1 MDDKPPPYTAQPA
14 VYPTAPVGSAYPPG
28 HAPYPPPGG
37 APYPVQAGG
46 PPPAVGFVV
55 PTPAYTT
62 VTVPQATVYV
72 QQPTAAT
79 VTAVQFHRHPV
90 TMTCPHCRYYGPT
103 RVHTE
108 SGCLAWVLC
117 LVMCFFGLWFGCCL
131 IPFCLDSTKD
141 ATHYC
146 GSCHRPLGRYAPL

>member
-62 VTVPQATVYV
+62 VTVPQGDHYS
-72 QQPTAAT
+72 
-79 VTAVQFHRHPV
+79 HW
-90 TMTCPHCRYYGPT
+90 CRWRGILSPQ
-103 RVHTE
+103 
-108 SGCLAWVLC
+108 SSSWN
-117 LVMCFFGLWFGCCL
+117 GLKV
-131 IPFCLDSTKD
+131 S
-141 ATHYC
+141 
-146 GSCHRPLGRYAPL
+146 

>member
-1 MDDKPPPYTAQPA
+1 C
-14 VYPTAPVGSAYPPG
+14 
-28 HAPYPPPGG
+28 PPPGVT
-37 APYPVQAGG
+37 PYSVQAGG

-72 QQPTAAT
+72 QQPTATT

-103 RVHTE
+103 RVHT
-108 SGCLAWVLC
+108 
-117 LVMCFFGLWFGCCL
+117 
-131 IPFCLDSTKD
+131 
-141 ATHYC
+141 
-146 GSCHRPLGRYAPL
+146 

>member
-62 VTVPQATVYV
+62 VTVPQERCGIGG
-72 QQPTAAT
+72 QSHLRRLNLLLP
-79 VTAVQFHRHPV
+79 
-90 TMTCPHCRYYGPT
+90 
-103 RVHTE
+103 E
-108 SGCLAWVLC
+108 SYAFRGRGWTH
-117 LVMCFFGLWFGCCL
+117 
-131 IPFCLDSTKD
+131 FCN
-141 ATHYC
+141 
-146 GSCHRPLGRYAPL
+146 